1 MRFSGLKI
9 LTEGLKG
16 NSGWG
21 AHWRDPEPAQEY
33 DIIIIGGG
41 GHGLPQLVDV
51 VGDLDVAGVHVAVPA
66 CESQELVK
74 LLYTH
79 TCSTVQ

>member
-21 AHWRDPEPAQEY
+21 AHWRDPEPAQNM
-33 DIIIIGGG
+33 I
-41 GHGLPQLVDV
+41 LSL
-51 VGDLDVAGVHVAVPA
+51 LVAVA
-66 CESQELVK
+66 MVFQQRI
-74 LLYTH
+74 T
-79 TCSTVQ
+79 

>member
-41 GHGLPQLVDV
+41 GHGL
-51 VGDLDVAGVHVAVPA
+51 
-66 CESQELVK
+66 
-74 LLYTH
+74 
-79 TCSTVQ
+79 STAYYLAKEHSICGTRKGSHWWRQHWWGIQR

>member
-41 GHGLPQLVDV
+41 GHGLSTAYYLAKEHGLKKYSC
-51 VGDLDVAGVHVAVPA
+51 VGKRPHWWWQHRTEYNDN
-66 CESQELVK
+66 
-74 LLYTH
+74 
-79 TCSTVQ
+79 